1 MARKYQDVSA
11 QPVKGFFVNMLTRD
25 IALED
30 AILDLL
36 DNCVDGA
43 LRSLADEEGT
53 TKPYK
58 GFWAKIEFDEN
69 QFRIED
75 NCGGIP
81 WSLHDRAFRMGK
93 PANGADPEPPLTVGV
108 YGIGMKRAIFK
119 MGRVASILTQ
129 SAQDN
134 YEVSIPEDWMR
145 DEKDWD
151 LSVRARTTK
160 MKQDGTVISISALDK
175 GVAKRFASES
185 FEKDLIDKIESHYSV
200 ILRKGLRVQINRK
213 AAEPKPMLLRFATTE
228 DHAEIRPYIFKTR
241 AFGVDVFLAVGL
253 REPIPDAETTL
264 EDQDSS
270 QFSSD
275 YAGWTVI
282 CNDRVVL
289 YCNRDE
295 LTGWG
300 TARLPRYHNQFIS
313 ISGVVEFRGDPADLP
328 TTTTKRGLDFSSP
341 LYQNV
346 LDRMRDGLRLF
357 VDYTNRW
364 KTRSGEAKA
373 EVEDLPSMTFDN
385 VKMESRKLAFSK
397 VRVGLEGEQYRPKLP
412 RPVVDS
418 PDVRISYFRNRQK
431 VITLAGALI
440 EDAEALS
447 DRDIRREVGEAS
459 FDFAYKQKVNGRVR
473 ITGRT
478 PK

>member
-1 MARKYQDVSA
+1 MARRYTRVSA
-11 QPVKGFFVNMLTRD
+11 QPVKRFFVTMLTRD

-36 DNCVDGA
+36 DNCVDGI
-43 LRSLADEEGT
+43 LRSLNGE
-53 TKPYK
+53 TKGATPYK
-58 GFWAKIEFDEN
+58 GYWAKISFDASH
-69 QFRIED
+69 FVIED

-81 WSLHDRAFRMGK
+81 WSLHDQAFRMGK
-93 PANGADPEPPLTVGV
+93 PANGGDPDPELSVGV

-119 MGRVASILTQ
+119 MGRIASIRTQ
-129 SAQDN
+129 SGDDN
-134 YEVSIPEDWMR
+134 YEVAIPEEWMA
-145 DEKDWD
+145 DQDNWELPVIAITK
-151 LSVRARTTK
+151 K
-160 MKQDGTVISISALDK
+160 MKHDGTIISVTTLDD
-175 GVAKRFASES
+175 GVSGRFAAES
-185 FEKDLIDKIESHYSV
+185 FEKDLLDRIESHYSV
-200 ILRKGLRVQINRK
+200 IIHKGLRVEVNNK
-213 AAEPKPMLLRFATTE
+213 TAKPKPMLLRFAKDGEHT
-228 DHAEIRPYIFKTR
+228 DIRPYMFKTH

-264 EDQDSS
+264 EDQDGP

-300 TARLPRYHNQFIS
+300 TAKLPRYHNQFIS
-313 ISGVVEFRGDPADLP
+313 ISGVVEFRGDPANLP

-357 VDYTNRW
+357 IDYTNRW
-364 KTRSGEAKA
+364 KSRSTQAKQ
-373 EVEDLPSMTFDN
+373 EVDQVPAITFEN
-385 VKMESRKLAFSK
+385 LKRESRTLPFSS
-397 VRVGLEGEQYRPKLP
+397 VRVGLEGEQYKPKLP
-412 RPVVDS
+412 RPPDDS
-418 PDVRISYFRNRQK
+418 SDVRISYFRDRQK
-431 VITLAGALI
+431 VIALASALL
-440 EDAEALS
+440 ENLDDLQ

-459 FDFAYKQKVNGRVR
+459 FDFTYKQKVTNRVR
-473 ITGRT
+473 FRRR
-478 PK
+478 